1 MPNYAY
7 KIEALLLNIQI
18 ASKCEILSEPGIKV
32 TFRSDCIQLEGEKCI
47 KQSLRWKSVYFAVFK
62 VATQV
67 DWTW

>member
-18 ASKCEILSEPGIKV
+18 ASKGEILSEPGIKV

-47 KQSLRWKSVYFAVFK
+47 KQSLR
-62 VATQV
+62 
-67 DWTW
+67 